1 MKKIFTLIIAIGL
14 IGIMIECTTGT
25 SKFAT
30 TNASLEKDRLQ
41 TIKEKGVITIVSP
54 PKEVPFFYIE
64 PETKEMDGIDADIIN
79 EIKKRLGINK
89 IEVK

>member
-14 IGIMIECTTGT
+14 IGIIIECTTGS
-25 SKFAT
+25 SKIAT
-30 TNASLEKDRLQ
+30 NVSPVKDRLQ

-64 PETKEMDGIDADIIN
+64 PETKKCLELMQI
-79 EIKKRLGINK
+79 L
-89 IEVK
+89 